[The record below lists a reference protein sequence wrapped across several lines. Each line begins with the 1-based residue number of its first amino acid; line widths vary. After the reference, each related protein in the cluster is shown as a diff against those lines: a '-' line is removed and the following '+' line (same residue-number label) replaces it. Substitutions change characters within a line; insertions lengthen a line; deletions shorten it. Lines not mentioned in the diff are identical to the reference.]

1 MYTDGACS
9 GNPGP
14 GGWAWAVPGGEWASG
29 ADPATTNQRMELTA
43 ALEAMRSVT
52 GPIEIRSDSTYV
64 VNCVKDRWYEGWRRR
79 GWTNAKKQPV
89 ANQHLWKPFVELYL
103 ARRDE
108 VTFSWVKGHSGDV
121 MNDYVDRL
129 AVAACLAQEGRHGDA
144 PLPLDEAGPTDELPR
159 GPGKAGPTS
168 AATAGGGG
176 RALPPGHGVLV
187 CGHKPTDLGGYDGG
201 AVADAVRAQLVERLR
216 WLARAQDDL
225 FVVTGLQLGAD
236 QLGAEAAVEAGV
248 PFAAVLAFPHPDV
261 LWPEP
266 SRKRFAELAGR
277 AAAVVTLETKPPA
290 TRPAAGQA
298 LRRRDDWLARNVAEA
313 IVVWDGEEPLVG
325 RRHAA
330 LVSAL
335 GADNVTQLRP

>member
-14 GGWAWAVPGGEWASG
+14 GGWAWAIPGGEWASG

-52 GPIEIRSDSTYV
+52 GPVEVRSDSTYV
-64 VNCVKDRWYEGWRRR
+64 VNCFRDRWYEGWLKR
-79 GWTNAKKQPV
+79 GWVNSKKTPI
-89 ANQHLWKPFVELYL
+89 ANQDLWKPLVELYL
-103 ARRDE
+103 QRRHE

-129 AVAACLAQEGRHGDA
+129 AVAACLSQQGRRGDA
-144 PLPLDEAGPTDELPR
+144 PLPLDEAGPVDELPR
-159 GPGKAGPTS
+159 GPQAG
-168 AATAGGGG
+168 AAAGGG
-176 RALPPGHGVLV
+176 RALPPGHAVLV
-187 CGHKPTDLGGYDGG
+187 GGHKPTELGGYDGG
-201 AVADAVRAQLVERLR
+201 AVADAVRDQLVERLR

-225 FVVTGLQLGAD
+225 FVVTGLQLGAE
-236 QLGAEAAVEAGV
+236 QLGAEAAIEAGV
-248 PFAAVLAFPHPDV
+248 PFVAVLPYPHPDV
-261 LWPEP
+261 MWPER
-266 SRKRFAELAGR
+266 SRRRFAELAGR
-277 AAAVVTLETKPPA
+277 AASVVTLEHKAPA
-290 TRPAAGQA
+290 TRAAAGQA

-313 IVVWDGEEPLVG
+313 MVVWDGEEPLVG
-325 RRHAA
+325 RRNAA

>member
-14 GGWAWAVPGGEWASG
+14 GGWAWAIPNGAWASG

-52 GPIEIRSDSTYV
+52 GPIEVRSDSTYV
-64 VNCVKDRWYEGWRRR
+64 VNSVRDRWYEGWLRR
-79 GWTNAKKQPV
+79 GWVNSKKQPV

-103 ARRDE
+103 ERRHE

-129 AVAACLAQEGRHGDA
+129 AVAACLRQEARSGDA
-144 PLPLDEAGPTDELPR
+144 PVSLEEAGPVDELPR
-159 GPGKAGPTS
+159 GSQATAAS
-168 AATAGGGG
+168 AAGGG

-187 CGHKPTDLGGYDGG
+187 CGHKPTELGGYDGG
-201 AVADAVRAQLVERLR
+201 PVADSVRDRLVERLR

-225 FVVTGLQLGAD
+225 FVVTGLQLGAE

-248 PFAAVLAFPHPDV
+248 AFVAVLAYPHPDV
-261 LWPEP
+261 MWPQR
-266 SRKRFAELAGR
+266 SRARFAELTGL
-277 AAAVVTLETKPPA
+277 AASVLTLEHTAPA

-298 LRRRDDWLARNVAEA
+298 LRRRDDWLARSAAEA

-330 LVSAL
+330 LVAAL